1 MLNRALTSALIG
13 IGAAQFLKVPIHYAE
28 TGHWDWKKTIGSGDM
43 PSSHSAAV
51 TSLTT
56 YIGMK
61 NGLSSIDFG
70 ISSIFGIIV
79 MYDAMGIRWQ
89 AGQTAIAVN
98 DLYEQVE
105 HFADKH
111 PDINYKKQEK
121 ELKEML
127 GHMPIEVLG
136 GAVLGVAVGALSYLV
151 EKKSRNSP

>member
-1 MLNRALTSALIG
+1 
-13 IGAAQFLKVPIHYAE
+13 
-28 TGHWDWKKTIGSGDM
+28 M
-43 PSSHSAAV
+43 PSSHSSAV

-56 YIGMK
+56 YVGMK
-61 NGLSSIDFG
+61 NGVSSMDFG
-70 ISSIFGIIV
+70 ICSIFGLIV

-127 GHMPIEVLG
+127 GHMPIEVVG
-136 GAVLGVAVGALSYLV
+136 GAVLGVALGALSYLL
-151 EKKSRNSP
+151 ESGKKKA